1 MGKKFALG
9 DIFSFIKLNDD
20 EYDDDY
26 YDEYDDDD
34 DDLTPPSFLNRYKE
48 YKDSKIGSS
57 NTSPLVDNKPL
68 KEKSPSSKSSA
79 KLVPMKNHKLNASEV
94 NVLKPDDFND
104 AQLIANNLCNGK
116 TTVLNMEGIEIYE
129 AQRIIDFISG
139 CCYAIDG
146 SLEAISS
153 NIFIIAP
160 AATEVS
166 GDLIEEI
173 FGDSYLSPELSK
185 FKL

>member
-1 MGKKFALG
+1 MSKRFALS
-9 DIFSFIKLNDD
+9 DIFGFIKLNDD

-26 YDEYDDDD
+26 YDEYDDDE
-34 DDLTPPSFLNRYKE
+34 DDLVPPSFANRLREYKE
-48 YKDSKIGSS
+48 AKNSNSS
-57 NTSPLVDNKPL
+57 SRIDNKPL
-68 KEKSPSSKSSA
+68 KEKTASSRTSA
-79 KLVPMKNHKLNASEV
+79 KVVPIKGHKLNASEV

-116 TTVLNMEGIEIYE
+116 TTILNMEGIEIYE

-153 NIFIIAP
+153 NMFIIAP

>member
-1 MGKKFALG
+1 MGKRFALG

-20 EYDDDY
+20 DYDDDY
-26 YDEYDDDD
+26 YDDDYDEEDDE
-34 DDLTPPSFLNRYKE
+34 LAPPSFLNRYRD
-48 YKDSKIGSS
+48 YKAGRASESASDHAESKPGR
-57 NTSPLVDNKPL
+57 
-68 KEKSPSSKSSA
+68 EKAAAQRSSA
-79 KLVPMKNHKLNASEV
+79 KLVPMRGHKLNASEV

-146 SLEAISS
+146 SLEAISN

-173 FGDSYLSPELSK
+173 FGESYLSPELSK

>member
-20 EYDDDY
+20 MYDDDY
-26 YDEYDDDD
+26 YDDEYDDDESD
-34 DDLTPPSFLNRYKE
+34 EIISSSILNRYRDFKE
-48 YKDSKIGSS
+48 SKFTSDSISESKQV
-57 NTSPLVDNKPL
+57 T
-68 KEKSPSSKSSA
+68 KERTASRASA
-79 KLVPMKNHKLNASEV
+79 KLVPMKTHKLTASEV

-104 AQLIANNLCNGK
+104 AQLIANNLVNGK
-116 TTVLNMEGIEIYE
+116 TTVLNMEGIDIYD